1 MAIFKYTL
9 PSGATFQMT
18 APDGTTQAAADKIFY
33 EQVAAGTFVG
43 YKTGDTLSHPEQAL
57 INFGL
62 TRLERGTAGVSDNA
76 VLAINSGLPVTQKAY
91 TYGATGSLDA
101 NTLAAITATLPT
113 VAPLPDLSQVPIQN
127 GVSQTDV
134 IQVISNPI
142 DGVFAQRPT
151 AIGGL
156 TSIQKQAIMA
166 QVSNSTGQGAN
177 VITQKY
183 GVGKYGFN
191 SIQLE
196 RAGYIKP
203 GYSQRY
209 CRINSNT
216 QANPDN
222 FVAFMKSPSPWVG
235 GITGVNSV
243 DDILNNEA
251 LQNQIQEELMDQSL
265 QAFEAVGLIKL
276 KNNTP
281 TTSPQVLVFTSSG
294 MTSGNTVSIL
304 NNK

>member
-18 APDGTTQAAADKIFY
+18 APDGTTQVAADKIFY

-43 YKTGDTLSHPEQAL
+43 YKTGDTLSHPAQAI

-62 TRLERGTAGVSDNA
+62 TRLERGTAGVNDNA

-91 TYGATGSLDA
+91 TYGATASLDA

-113 VAPLPDLSQVPIQN
+113 VVPLPDLSQVPIQN

-134 IQVISNPI
+134 IQVISNPN
-142 DGVFAQRPT
+142 DGVFAQRPP
-151 AIGGL
+151 AVGGL
-156 TSIQKQAIMA
+156 SSIQIQAIMA

-209 CRINSNT
+209 CRINTNT
-216 QANPDN
+216 QANPNN
-222 FVAFMKSPSPWVG
+222 FVAFMQSPSPWTG
-235 GITGVNSV
+235 RDGVNSV
-243 DDILNNEA
+243 NDILNNEA
-251 LQNQIQEELMDQSL
+251 LQNQIQKELMEQSYRAFVDNGVIKPKNKIPPPL
-265 QAFEAVGLIKL
+265 TQA
-276 KNNTP
+276 
-281 TTSPQVLVFTSSG
+281 QVFTSSG